1 MTTITQT
8 LATSVQLSKA
18 EALDVLS
25 TALSAPWVTDDP
37 SEVTLAL
44 PEGVVLSIE
53 VAHYGEE
60 LPLTLD
66 CHHDDA
72 QVLQRVVSDVVA
84 SLESRLGWTVTVD
97 SLRGQ
102 TVGPA
107 EQERGFPN
115 ARKVQHQHHHPG

>member
-18 EALDVLS
+18 EALDILS
-25 TALSAPWVTDDP
+25 TALDAPWIIDDP

-44 PEGVVLSIE
+44 ASGVVLSIE

-66 CHHDDA
+66 LHHEDPE
-72 QVLQRVVSDVVA
+72 VLQTVVADVVA
-84 SLESRLGWTVTVD
+84 TLESSLGWRVT
-97 SLRGQ
+97 LI
-102 TVGPA
+102 P
-107 EQERGFPN
+107 
-115 ARKVQHQHHHPG
+115 

>member
-37 SEVTLAL
+37 SEVTLTL

-72 QVLQRVVSDVVA
+72 QVLQRVVSEVVA
-84 SLESRLGWTVTVD
+84 TLESRLGWTVT
-97 SLRGQ
+97 LI
-102 TVGPA
+102 P
-107 EQERGFPN
+107 
-115 ARKVQHQHHHPG
+115 

>member
-66 CHHDDA
+66 CRHDDA
-72 QVLQRVVSDVVA
+72 QVLQTVVSDVVA
-84 SLESRLGWTVTVD
+84 TLESRLGWTVT
-97 SLRGQ
+97 LI
-102 TVGPA
+102 P
-107 EQERGFPN
+107 
-115 ARKVQHQHHHPG
+115 

>member
-1 MTTITQT
+1 MTVMTQT

-25 TALSAPWVTDDP
+25 TALNAPWITDDP

-44 PEGVVLSIE
+44 ASGVVLSIE

-66 CHHDDA
+66 LHHEDSE
-72 QVLQRVVSDVVA
+72 VLQAVVADVVTT
-84 SLESRLGWTVTVD
+84 LESALGWRVT
-97 SLRGQ
+97 LI
-102 TVGPA
+102 P
-107 EQERGFPN
+107 
-115 ARKVQHQHHHPG
+115 

>member
-1 MTTITQT
+1 MTVMTQT

-25 TALSAPWVTDDP
+25 TALNAPWITDDP

-44 PEGVVLSIE
+44 ASGVVLSIE

-66 CHHDDA
+66 LHHDDSE
-72 QVLQRVVSDVVA
+72 VLQAVVADVVTT
-84 SLESRLGWTVTVD
+84 LESALGWRVT
-97 SLRGQ
+97 LI
-102 TVGPA
+102 P
-107 EQERGFPN
+107 
-115 ARKVQHQHHHPG
+115 